1 MKEVL
6 QSEGKKGDLLLAS
19 LDLFSHRGYDGV
31 SVRDIAKQAG
41 VSEAALYKHFSGK
54 EDLALYIFRK
64 IISEYTEKV
73 KAIVEEDSSAA
84 DRLVKVQQYT
94 YGLYRQDEVS
104 IRFVLLSQYKFWD
117 LVEDEIKPHF
127 LLKRL
132 LLEGMEKKEISS
144 KPVYL
149 WISIYSGLLLEPL
162 VQYSFFGDEF
172 PEWDEFVEQ
181 VGETIRHTLM
191 PG

>member
-1 MKEVL
+1 MKEIL

-19 LDLFSHRGYDGV
+19 LDLFSRRGYDGV

-41 VSEAALYKHFSGK
+41 VSEAALYKHFAGK
-54 EDLALYIFRK
+54 EDLAFYIFRK
-64 IISEYTEKV
+64 IIGEYTLKV
-73 KAIVEEDSSAA
+73 KEISEEKSSAVE
-84 DRLVKVQQYT
+84 RLVQVQKYT
-94 YGLYRQDEVS
+94 YRLYKEDEVS

-127 LLKRL
+127 FLKKL
-132 LLEGMEKKEISS
+132 LLEGMEKGEISN

-172 PEWDEFVEQ
+172 PEWEEFLEQ
-181 VGETIRHTLM
+181 MGETIRHTMM
-191 PG
+191 PV